1 MSPRNRLEH
10 TTGIVLVGTHPWTAT
25 AFDRLPPRALLPVA
39 QRPLISYALSWLR
52 DGGIVRAAVCANRE
66 TQMLE
71 SRLHR
76 HVPAGLRVSYHEDP
90 MPRGAAGAVR
100 DAADACDA
108 DVFVVTDGTSIPNVD
123 FADLLA
129 AHHASG
135 AVVTVVSHTEPG
147 RNGKAPLVVPTGI
160 YVFNR
165 SALALVPEKGFCDIK
180 ENLIPQLHRL
190 QQRVCVYKAE
200 DPSPRAL
207 DATSYRAVNEWMV
220 EHLVANRT
228 VPEGYVLS
236 GTTLIHRDAVVARD
250 VTFVGP
256 VMVGPGARIASR
268 AVIVGPTTIGRDV
281 VIGSDVLL
289 SRSAVWRRCVLRE
302 QSVADGCIIA
312 DDTVVSAGSQAYREV
327 KTPPARAASH
337 AAQSRAREV
346 RNSGSVDILRRMGR
360 AVLGSTMWSRSPA
373 AQ

>member
-1 MSPRNRLEH
+1 MSPRNRLEN
-10 TTGIVLVGTHPWTAT
+10 TTGIVLVGTHPWTTT

-66 TQMLE
+66 TQMLA

-90 MPRGAAGAVR
+90 MPRGAAGALR

-108 DVFVVTDGTSIPNVD
+108 ELFVVTDGTSIPNVD
-123 FADLLA
+123 FTDLLA
-129 AHHASG
+129 AHNASG
-135 AVVTVVSHTEPG
+135 AVVTVVSHTEPA
-147 RNGKAPLVVPTGI
+147 RNGKSSLEVPTGI

-165 SALALVPEKGFCDIK
+165 SALMLVPDKGFYDIK

-190 QQRVCVYKAE
+190 QQRVCIYRTE
-200 DPSPRAL
+200 NPSPRAL

-220 EHLVANRT
+220 EQLIATRT

-236 GTTLIHRDAVVARD
+236 GTTLIHREAVVARD

-289 SRSAVWRRCVLRE
+289 SRSAVWRRCVMRE

-312 DDTVVSAGSQAYREV
+312 DDTVVAAGSQTYREV
-327 KTPPARAASH
+327 KTPPAPVAS
-337 AAQSRAREV
+337 QGLQRRSRPVRE
-346 RNSGSVDILRRMGR
+346 NGSVDIFRRMGR
-360 AVLGSTMWSRSPA
+360 AVFGSAVWSRTPA